1 MKPPRIC
8 SMPMLGK
15 SMQQLERTVWQCFHL
30 ASYTELLG
38 QHAGHCII
46 MLTGYQGFKDCAGLY
61 SLVRKLFQQSHKK
74 PTASSNVVDGERFCV
89 YAVILLLSLD

>member
-1 MKPPRIC
+1 
-8 SMPMLGK
+8 MLGK
-15 SMQQLERTVWQCFHL
+15 SMQQLERTVLQCFHL

-46 MLTGYQGFKDCAGLY
+46 MLICYQGFKDCAGLY
-61 SLVRKLFQQSHKK
+61 SLVCKLFHQSHKT